1 MIQSKDRIT
10 RANAMDII
18 RRFAKEYRK
27 TLGKVPAEIII
38 VGGASIMLNYK
49 FRDATQ
55 DFDVILR
62 ASSGIK
68 DVITRFAD
76 DNNLPGD
83 WMNTDFVKT
92 ASYSDALP
100 EVSRHYCWLNN
111 ETLEIRTVSGIYL
124 IAMKMIAH
132 RDYRND
138 ISDAIGI
145 LIEEAEAGNIFS
157 YADIE
162 AAYYKLY
169 HEAPPAKMQ
178 ELFRSICT
186 KRIKELKEL
195 YDSQKT
201 AETAVGN
208 QLITYIEDGVN
219 IHAENVTNVVA
230 RIREKMAHSTR
241 EPKEEI

>member
-1 MIQSKDRIT
+1 MQSKEKIT

-27 TLGKVPAEIII
+27 ALGKAPAEIII
-38 VGGASIMLNYK
+38 VGGGSIMLNYR

-62 ASSGIK
+62 AASGIK

-76 DNNLPGD
+76 DNNLPRD

-92 ASYSDALP
+92 ASYSDALM

-111 ETLEIRTVSGIYL
+111 QTLEIRTVSGVYL

-145 LIEEAEAGNIFS
+145 LIEESEAGNHFS
-157 YADIE
+157 YDEIE
-162 AAYYKLY
+162 AAYQKLY
-169 HEAPPAKMQ
+169 HDVPDPKTQ
-178 ELFRSICT
+178 NQFRELCARSIE
-186 KRIKELKEL
+186 ELKIL
-195 YDSQKT
+195 YDSQKE
-201 AETAVGN
+201 AESAVGG
-208 QLITYIEDGVN
+208 QLITYIEDGVKIN
-219 IHAENVTNVVA
+219 TENVTDVAA
-230 RIREKMAHSTR
+230 RIREKMNQN
-241 EPKEEI
+241 K

>member
-1 MIQSKDRIT
+1 MQSKEKIT

-27 TLGKVPAEIII
+27 ALGKAPAEIII
-38 VGGASIMLNYK
+38 VGGGSIMLNYK

-55 DFDVILR
+55 DFDVIIR
-62 ASSGIK
+62 AASGIK

-76 DNNLPGD
+76 ENNLPRD

-92 ASYSDALP
+92 ASYSDVLM

-111 ETLEIRTVSGIYL
+111 QTLEIRTVSGIYL
-124 IAMKMIAH
+124 IAMKMISH

-145 LIEEAEAGNIFS
+145 LIEEAGAGNHFS
-157 YADIE
+157 YDEIDT
-162 AAYYKLY
+162 AYQKLY
-169 HEAPPAKMQ
+169 HESPAPRIQEQFRELCAK
-178 ELFRSICT
+178 SID
-186 KRIKELKEL
+186 ELKVL
-195 YDSQKT
+195 YDSQRDN
-201 AETAVGN
+201 ESVVSD

-219 IHAENVTNVVA
+219 INTKNVTDVA
-230 RIREKMAHSTR
+230 ERIREKLNN
-241 EPKEEI
+241 KKQ

>member
-1 MIQSKDRIT
+1 MMQSKDKIT
-10 RANAMDII
+10 RTNAMDII
-18 RRFAKEYRK
+18 KRFAKEYRRA
-27 TLGKVPAEIII
+27 LGKAPAEIII
-38 VGGASIMLNYK
+38 VGGGSIMLNYK

-62 ASSGIK
+62 AASGIK

-76 DNNLPGD
+76 ENNLPRD

-92 ASYSDALP
+92 ASYSDALM

-111 ETLEIRTVSGIYL
+111 QTLEIRTVSGIYL

-145 LIEEAEAGNIFS
+145 LIEEAEAGNSFS

-162 AAYYKLY
+162 SAYHKLY
-169 HEAPPAKMQ
+169 HKAPTPKTQ
-178 ELFRSICT
+178 ELFRDICAKSIE
-186 KRIKELKEL
+186 ELKSL
-195 YDSQKT
+195 YDSQRNT
-201 AETAVGN
+201 ESTVGN
-208 QLITYIEDGVN
+208 QLITYIEAGVN
-219 IHAENVTNVVA
+219 INTKNAADVAA
-230 RIREKMAHSTR
+230 RIREKMNNT
-241 EPKEEI
+241 

>member
-1 MIQSKDRIT
+1 MMQSKEKIT

-27 TLGKVPAEIII
+27 TLGKAPGEIII
-38 VGGASIMLNYK
+38 VGGGSTMLNYK

-62 ASSGIK
+62 AASGIK

-76 DNNLPGD
+76 ENNLPRD

-92 ASYSDALP
+92 ASYSDALI

-111 ETLEIRTVSGIYL
+111 KTLEIRTVSGIYL
-124 IAMKMIAH
+124 IAMKMKAH

-145 LIEEAEAGNIFS
+145 LIEEAEAGNTFL

-162 AAYYKLY
+162 AACHKLY
-169 HEAPPAKMQ
+169 HEAPDPKTQ
-178 ELFRSICT
+178 ELFHEICT
-186 KRIKELKEL
+186 KSIEELRNL
-195 YDSQKT
+195 YAFQKT
-201 AETAVGN
+201 AESAIGD
-208 QLITYIEDGVN
+208 QLITYIKDDVN
-219 IHAENVTNVVA
+219 INTKNVKEVAA
-230 RIREKMAHSTR
+230 RIREKMN
-241 EPKEEI
+241 KNQ

>member
-1 MIQSKDRIT
+1 MTQYEKIT

-27 TLGKVPAEIII
+27 TLGKARAEIII
-38 VGGASIMLNYK
+38 VGGGSIMLNYK

-62 ASSGIK
+62 AASGIK

-76 DNNLPGD
+76 ENNLPRD

-92 ASYSDALP
+92 ASYSDVLM

-111 ETLEIRTVSGIYL
+111 KTLEIRTVSGIYL

-145 LIEEAEAGNIFS
+145 LIEETEAGNRFS
-157 YADIE
+157 YEDIE
-162 AAYYKLY
+162 AAYKKLY
-169 HEAPPAKMQ
+169 HEVPDTKTQ
-178 ELFRSICT
+178 EQFRNLCTKLSELFLCFWLR
-186 KRIKELKEL
+186 
-195 YDSQKT
+195 
-201 AETAVGN
+201 
-208 QLITYIEDGVN
+208 
-219 IHAENVTNVVA
+219 
-230 RIREKMAHSTR
+230 
-241 EPKEEI
+241 

>member
-1 MIQSKDRIT
+1 MQSKEMIT

-27 TLGKVPAEIII
+27 ALGKAPAEIII
-38 VGGASIMLNYK
+38 VGGGSIMLNYK

-55 DFDVILR
+55 DFDVILL
-62 ASSGIK
+62 AASGIK

-76 DNNLPGD
+76 ENNLPRD
-83 WMNTDFVKT
+83 WMNTNFVKT
-92 ASYSDALP
+92 ASYSDALM

-111 ETLEIRTVSGIYL
+111 QTLEIRTVSGIYL

-145 LIEEAEAGNIFS
+145 LIEEAEAGNSFS

-162 AAYYKLY
+162 AAYQKLY
-169 HEAPPAKMQ
+169 HEAPDSKTQKQFREICAKST
-178 ELFRSICT
+178 E
-186 KRIKELKEL
+186 ELKNL
-195 YDSQKT
+195 YNFQKAT
-201 AETAVGN
+201 ESIVGD
-208 QLITYIEDGVN
+208 QLITYIEDGMN
-219 IHAENVTNVVA
+219 INTKNVTDVAA
-230 RIREKMAHSTR
+230 RIREKMN
-241 EPKEEI
+241 KNQ

>member
-1 MIQSKDRIT
+1 MTQSKDKIT
-10 RANAMDII
+10 RANAMNII
-18 RRFAKEYRK
+18 RRFSKEYRK
-27 TLGKVPAEIII
+27 AFGKAPAEIII
-38 VGGASIMLNYK
+38 VGGGSIMLNYR

-76 DNNLPGD
+76 ENNLPRD
-83 WMNTDFVKT
+83 WMNTNFVKT
-92 ASYSDALP
+92 ASYSEALT

-111 ETLEIRTVSGIYL
+111 QTLEIRTVSGIYL

-145 LIEEAEAGNIFS
+145 LIEEAEAGNSFS
-157 YADIE
+157 YAEIE
-162 AAYYKLY
+162 AAYDKLY
-169 HEAPPAKMQ
+169 HKAPDPKTQEQFRIICAK
-178 ELFRSICT
+178 SIE
-186 KRIKELKEL
+186 ELKIL
-195 YDSQKT
+195 YDSQKDLEST
-201 AETAVGN
+201 VGE

-219 IHAENVTNVVA
+219 INTKNVTDVTA
-230 RIREKMAHSTR
+230 RIREKMN
-241 EPKEEI
+241 KQ